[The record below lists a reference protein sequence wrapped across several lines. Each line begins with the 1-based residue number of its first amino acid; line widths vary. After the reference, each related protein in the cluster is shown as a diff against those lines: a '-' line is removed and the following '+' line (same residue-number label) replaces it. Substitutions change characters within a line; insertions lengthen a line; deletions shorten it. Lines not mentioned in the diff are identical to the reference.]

1 MEAQKDATATVSFV
15 DRRTAPR
22 RREDR
27 LQLRWER
34 QLYAARRI
42 CEALFQRTNID
53 DLIQNTLHTALD
65 VIGASGG
72 SVLLADFDTKQLV
85 FSYTIGEK
93 AEFLQGIAFPWN
105 QGIAGAVFTS
115 GEPEV
120 IPDAKQDPRHFSGI
134 DALTGY
140 VTRDMIVLPL
150 KRWEGEPIGV
160 LEILNKHEGRLNE
173 DDMDILVVVS
183 ALSAAAIEQ
192 TRAMKSLRESEEQ
205 LFQAQKMEAIGRLA
219 GGIVHDFNNLV
230 TVISCLSQLLLESF
244 DPHHPQAEKV
254 QQIKKAGE
262 RAADLTQKLL
272 TFSRKQNFEP
282 KILNLN
288 DVVPVTQEMLLR
300 LIGEDI
306 TLQTV
311 REPDLGRVKADP
323 SQIDQVLMN
332 LAVNARDAMPTGGRL
347 TIVTANVH
355 LDLTYTARHVGLQP
369 GPYVMLAM
377 SDTGCGMDAK
387 TLRHI
392 FEPFF
397 TTKEPGK
404 GTGLGLSIV
413 YGIVKQS
420 GGHIAVESK
429 PKEGTTFRVYFP
441 RVEHAVE
448 SVVPQPAVA
457 QPITGN
463 ETILLV
469 EDDES
474 LRHLVSYLLQRWGY
488 RVLEAGH
495 GKEAL
500 QTLEQHAGSI
510 HLLLTDIV
518 LPGLSGYRLWE
529 QVKALHPA
537 SGVLFMSGY
546 ADETIRQ
553 YGVAGGDFLHIKK
566 PFAPAVLGQKLREA
580 LVMA

>member
-1 MEAQKDATATVSFV
+1 
-15 DRRTAPR
+15 
-22 RREDR
+22 
-27 LQLRWER
+27 
-34 QLYAARRI
+34 
-42 CEALFQRTNID
+42 
-53 DLIQNTLHTALD
+53 
-65 VIGASGG
+65 
-72 SVLLADFDTKQLV
+72 
-85 FSYTIGEK
+85 
-93 AEFLQGIAFPWN
+93 
-105 QGIAGAVFTS
+105 
-115 GEPEV
+115 
-120 IPDAKQDPRHFSGI
+120 
-134 DALTGY
+134 
-140 VTRDMIVLPL
+140 
-150 KRWEGEPIGV
+150 
-160 LEILNKHEGRLNE
+160 
-173 DDMDILVVVS
+173 
-183 ALSAAAIEQ
+183 
-192 TRAMKSLRESEEQ
+192 MKSLRESEEQ

-230 TVISCLSQLLLESF
+230 TVISCISQLLLESL

-254 QQIKKAGE
+254 EQIKKAGE

-272 TFSRKQNFEP
+272 TFSRKQKCEP

-311 REPDLGRVKADP
+311 REPDLGLVKADP
-323 SQIDQVLMN
+323 SQVDQVLMN

-347 TIVTANVH
+347 TIATANVD
-355 LDLTYTARHVGLQP
+355 LDPTYTARHVGLQP

-429 PKEGTTFRVYFP
+429 PKQGTTFRVYFP

-448 SVVPQPAVA
+448 SVVPKPAVA
-457 QPITGN
+457 PPITGN

-474 LRHLVSYLLQRWGY
+474 LRHLISYLLQRWGY

-510 HLLLTDIV
+510 HLLLTDVV
-518 LPGLSGYRLWE
+518 LPGLSGYKLWE

-553 YGVAGGDFLHIKK
+553 YGDVDRDFLHIKK
-566 PFAPAVLGQKLREA
+566 PFPPAVLGQKVREA